1 MIHIIK
7 ADIIVNEKINAE
19 IERVVG
25 KAKLLTD
32 KKWTEP
38 ISEESLLSYYIAQT
52 VEKHLISDI
61 EERIKELEGAENVH
75 KE

>member
-1 MIHIIK
+1 MLHIMKID
-7 ADIIVNEKINAE
+7 AIIGERTNAE

-61 EERIKELEGAENVH
+61 EERIKELEGDVSVC

>member
-1 MIHIIK
+1 M
-7 ADIIVNEKINAE
+7 
-19 IERVVG
+19 
-25 KAKLLTD
+25 TD

-38 ISEESLLSYYIAQT
+38 ISEESLLSFYIAQT